1 MNVVAALLR
10 EASRALACDE
20 RAPERAIADY
30 LERRPLLL
38 AAAATIEGCAD
49 DLSVHLRDEEGHCL
63 LSLYGLAWGYKG
75 AGPRALA
82 LLLCDLMPAVFPDF
96 ESAIGYVS
104 TLAPSSD
111 WDLKVPTQ
119 QLPPQP

>member
-1 MNVVAALLR
+1 MSVAAALLR
-10 EASRALACDE
+10 EASRALACGE

-38 AAAATIEGCAD
+38 AATAAIEGCAD

-63 LSLYGLAWGYKG
+63 LSLHGLAWGYKG

-82 LLLCDLMPAVFPDF
+82 LLLCDLMPAVFPHF

-104 TLAPSSD
+104 TLAAYSD
-111 WDLKVPTQ
+111 WELKVPTQ
-119 QLPPQP
+119 PLPSQP